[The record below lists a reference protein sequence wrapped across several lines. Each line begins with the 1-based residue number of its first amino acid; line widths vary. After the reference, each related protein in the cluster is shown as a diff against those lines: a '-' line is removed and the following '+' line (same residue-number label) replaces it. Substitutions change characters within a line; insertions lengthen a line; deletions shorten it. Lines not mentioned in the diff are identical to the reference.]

1 MVVTR
6 VQPRATLAGA
16 AGSQSSAHCR
26 CCGPQLD
33 RFGLMKKLLSFL
45 AIAASLWVAVW
56 LVDGFE
62 FDGEWWQF
70 LIVAALMGLANVV
83 VKPILRLFSLP
94 LILLTLGLFL
104 IVVNA
109 LVLWIVVGLSGA
121 LELGLTSEGFFWETF
136 LASIVI
142 SIVSWILGA
151 VLREE

>member
-1 MVVTR
+1 
-6 VQPRATLAGA
+6 
-16 AGSQSSAHCR
+16 
-26 CCGPQLD
+26 
-33 RFGLMKKLLSFL
+33 MKKLLSFL
-45 AIAASLWVAVW
+45 ATAASLWVAVW
-56 LVDGFE
+56 IVDGFE

-151 VLREE
+151 VLQDE